1 MKGGDVMTKYVN
13 RTLMMNRTLYNKLQK
28 LAKRKCLTIM
38 ALIRMILAE
47 YFEDLIESEKS
58 EKEE

>member
-1 MKGGDVMTKYVN
+1 MTKYVN